1 MTAVDPA
8 ERTALAAEYVI
19 GSLPDTERVT
29 FEQALVR
36 EFDLQREVYY
46 WQDRLLPMT
55 RVLPPVDPS
64 AGLWPRIEKSLS
76 ARTAQSRVADAGI
89 SWWQGL
95 TFWRFGAVAAA
106 LLAVFLGVRLLVPAA
121 TAPEG
126 GRYYAVLQS
135 PDRKD
140 AGWIVEAAA
149 GGKLRLV
156 PLATT
161 TVAPG
166 KSLQFWTK
174 PQGANAPTSLGL
186 VPPNRVT
193 EIDIARLPAMEGE
206 QLFELTLEPEGGSTI
221 GRPTGPILYVGRAVT
236 LASR

>member
-1 MTAVDPA
+1 MMPADPA
-8 ERTALAAEYVI
+8 ERAALAAEYVI
-19 GSLPDTERVT
+19 GSLPGAERAA
-29 FEQALVR
+29 FEQALAR
-36 EFDLQREVYY
+36 EFELQREVYQ

-55 RVLPPVDPS
+55 RLLPPVEPS
-64 AGLWPRIEKSLS
+64 AALWTRIERSI
-76 ARTAQSRVADAGI
+76 AAQAAPETGSR
-89 SWWQGL
+89 WWQGL
-95 TFWRFGAVAAA
+95 TFWRYGALAAS
-106 LLAVFLGVRLLVPAA
+106 LLAVVFALRLLAPV

-135 PDRKD
+135 PDRND
-140 AGWIVEAAA
+140 AGWIVEAAP

-174 PQGANAPTSLGL
+174 PKGASAPTSLGL
-186 VPPNRVT
+186 VPPDRVT
-193 EIDIARLPAMEGE
+193 EIDVAMLPAMEGE
-206 QLFELTLEPEGGSTI
+206 QLFELTLEPQGGSTI

>member
-1 MTAVDPA
+1 MMPVDPA
-8 ERTALAAEYVI
+8 ERAALAAEYVI
-19 GSLPDTERVT
+19 GSLPDAERAE
-29 FEQALVR
+29 FEQALAR
-36 EFDLQREVYY
+36 EFELQREVYY

-55 RVLPPVDPS
+55 RMLQPVEP
-64 AGLWPRIEKSLS
+64 AANLWPRIERSL
-76 ARTAQSRVADAGI
+76 AAKAVQLRTADTGAR
-89 SWWQGL
+89 WWQGA
-95 TFWRFGAVAAA
+95 TFWRYGALAAS
-106 LLAVFLGVRLLVPAA
+106 LLAVVFAMRLLAPVA
-121 TAPEG
+121 APEG

-174 PQGANAPTSLGL
+174 PQGASAPTSLGL
-186 VPPNRVT
+186 VPPDRVT
-193 EIDIARLPAMEGE
+193 EIDIARLPAMERE